1 MIQVNLSTAKKPLDL
16 ANVGGFDLS
25 KINVKMVLIAIV
37 LLYIPDFFLVDGFE
51 QDRVLAQESLSQLM
65 QKKNQ
70 LQKRVSALKEFDKQV
85 QQLKRRE
92 AQLTEKLNVV
102 KTIITKK
109 KNPWNILVYVAKN
122 IPPEI
127 WLTEITYN
135 SDKLV
140 FKGLSTDYTN
150 QGLFLENLK
159 KSIFF
164 DKNITY
170 SKTDTTTLPEEM
182 KNLAPF
188 EITATITRFE

>member
-1 MIQVNLSTAKKPLDL
+1 MIQVNLSTLKKPIDL
-16 ANVGGFDLS
+16 ANVGGYDLS
-25 KINVKMVLIAIV
+25 KINVKMVLVAIA
-37 LLYIPDFFLVDGFE
+37 LLYIPDFFVVDGFE
-51 QDRVLAQESLSQLM
+51 QERVAAEESLSQLV

-70 LQKRVSALKEFDKQV
+70 LQKKVSALKEFDKQV

-127 WLTEITYN
+127 WLTEINY
-135 SDKLV
+135 SADKLV

-164 DKNITY
+164 DKNISY
-170 SKTDTTTLPEEM
+170 SKTDTSTLPEEL

>member
-1 MIQVNLSTAKKPLDL
+1 MIQVNLSTLKKPIDL

-25 KINVKMVLIAIV
+25 KLNVKMVLIAIA

-51 QDRVLAQESLSQLM
+51 EERVAAENKLAELTTQ
-65 QKKNQ
+65 KNQ
-70 LQKRVSALKEFDKQV
+70 LQKRVNALKEFDKQV

-92 AQLTEKLNVV
+92 AQLLEKLNVV

-127 WLTEITYN
+127 WLTEITYD
-135 SDKLV
+135 SERLI

-170 SKTDTTTLPEEM
+170 SKTDTSTLPEEV

-188 EITATITRFE
+188 EITATITRYE

>member
-1 MIQVNLSTAKKPLDL
+1 MIQVNLSTLKKPIDL

-25 KINVKMVLIAIV
+25 KLNVKMVLIAIA
-37 LLYIPDFFLVDGFE
+37 LLYFPDFFLVDGFE
-51 QDRVLAQESLSQLM
+51 EERVAAENKLAELTTQ
-65 QKKNQ
+65 KNQ

-92 AQLTEKLNVV
+92 AQLLEKLNVV

-127 WLTEITYN
+127 WLTEITYD
-135 SDKLV
+135 SERLI
-140 FKGLSTDYTN
+140 FRGLSTDYTN

-164 DKNITY
+164 DKNISY
-170 SKTDTTTLPEEM
+170 SKTDTTTLPEEV

>member
-1 MIQVNLSTAKKPLDL
+1 MIQVNLSTLKKPIDL

-25 KINVKMVLIAIV
+25 KLNVKLVLIGIIM
-37 LLYIPDFFLVDGFE
+37 LYVPDFFFVDSFKAERDAADAQLVE
-51 QDRVLAQESLSQLM
+51 LTTNKTKLSRRV
-65 QKKNQ
+65 N
-70 LQKRVSALKEFDKQV
+70 ALKEFDKQI

-92 AQLTEKLNVV
+92 QQLTDKLNVV
-102 KTIITKK
+102 KEIITKK
-109 KNPWNILVYVAKN
+109 KNPWSILVYVARN

-127 WLTEITYN
+127 WLTEIIFTEN
-135 SDKLV
+135 KLT
-140 FKGLSTDYTN
+140 FKGLSLDYTN

-170 SKTDTTTLPEEM
+170 SKTDAANLPADL

>member
-1 MIQVNLSTAKKPLDL
+1 MIQVNLSTLKKPIDL

-25 KINVKMVLIAIV
+25 KVNVKMVLIAIA
-37 LLYIPDFFLVDGFE
+37 LLYFPDFFLVDGFE
-51 QDRVLAQESLSQLM
+51 QERVAAENKLAELTTQ
-65 QKKNQ
+65 KNQ

-92 AQLTEKLNVV
+92 AQLLEKLNVV

-127 WLTEITYN
+127 WLTEITYD
-135 SDKLV
+135 SDKLI

-164 DKNITY
+164 DKNISY
-170 SKTDTTTLPEEM
+170 SKTDTTTLPEEV